1 MQRLLMLLL
10 TVLAGVLPSA
20 ANAWWQPDWQYRK
33 QITVDS
39 TAQGLPLGGPAARTP
54 LLVRLHT
61 GNFTFDGIN
70 EKGADIRFVAA
81 DDQTVLNHQLES
93 FDPLL
98 GMALVWVDVPE
109 LADGQRQ
116 DIWMYY
122 GNQKAPASA
131 NGQLSFDPNYTLVYH
146 FDGAAGAPP
155 RDTTAYSNHGQTPT
169 GAAVD
174 GVIGRA
180 AQFTGNAPLMLP
192 ASPSLAI
199 PAAGAFT
206 FSAWVRADQ
215 PAGEQLVYARR
226 DAGNALLIG
235 INQGVPFVEVN
246 GQRSQPGQP
255 LTPAAWQHL
264 AVTADGSQVH
274 LYVNGR
280 ATASLA
286 ASLPPLATPAAL
298 GGDVP
303 MPAASAASATSA
315 TPATPATN
323 SANSA
328 NAANAANTASGA
340 VSADAAAPAAAP
352 RPVYAPFVG
361 AMDEVRL
368 SKVARPAA
376 LIHADA
382 ASQGA
387 ESRLVAYGAD
397 EEQSGFGFGGL
408 GFLLKA
414 VPIDAW
420 IIIGV
425 LVLMMVQSW
434 IIMFKKSRNVAR
446 VAAANE
452 VFRDSFATVGQRLE
466 LLADDNAL
474 AQRLANASLWRLY
487 RVAINEI
494 RTRRAQG
501 ADTTSI
507 SAATIEAIRASMDAV
522 RTKENLALG
531 SKLGSLSNAI
541 AGGPYIGLLGTVLGI
556 MVVFLGTAMAGDVNI
571 NAIAPGMAAALL
583 ATAMGLFVAIPALF
597 GYNRLVSRN
606 KEVSADMRVFVD
618 EFITRL
624 AEVHGETQA
633 QEAAHHTAPRAPA
646 PGHPAMREAQPAPA
660 HA

>member
-20 ANAWWQPDWQYRK
+20 AHAWWQPDWQYRK

-39 TAQGLPLGGPAARTP
+39 TPQGAPLGGAAGRTP

-61 GNFTFDGIN
+61 GNFSFDGIN
-70 EKGADIRFVAA
+70 EKGADIRFVAG
-81 DDQTVLNHQLES
+81 DDQTVLNHQLEA

-98 GMALVWVDVPE
+98 GMALVWVDLPE

-131 NGQLSFDPNYTLVYH
+131 NGQLTFDPNYTLVYH

-155 RDTTAYSNHGQTPT
+155 RDTTGNSNNAQTPMA
-169 GAAVD
+169 AAVD

-180 AQFTGNAPLMLP
+180 AQFTGGAPLMLP
-192 ASPSLAI
+192 ASPSLAV

-246 GQRSQPGQP
+246 GQRSQPGQS

-264 AVTADGSQVH
+264 AVTADGSRVT

-280 ATASLA
+280 ATSSLA
-286 ASLPPLATPAAL
+286 ASLPPLNTPAAL

-303 MPAASAASATSA
+303 APAV
-315 TPATPATN
+315 
-323 SANSA
+323 
-328 NAANAANTASGA
+328 A
-340 VSADAAAPAAAP
+340 VAPAAAEGAAANGAANP
-352 RPVYAPFVG
+352 AAAAADAAPVAAPHVYAPFVG
-361 AMDEVRL
+361 AIDEVRL
-368 SKVARPAA
+368 SRVARPAA
-376 LIHADA
+376 LILADA
-382 ASQGA
+382 LSQGS
-387 ESRLVAYGAD
+387 ESRLVAYGTD

-420 IIIGV
+420 VIIAI

-434 IIMFKKSRNVAR
+434 IIMIRKSRNVAR
-446 VAAANE
+446 VARANE
-452 VFRDSFATVGQRLE
+452 QFRESFAKVGQRLE
-466 LLADDNAL
+466 LLADDKNL
-474 AQRLANASLWRLY
+474 ATRLEHASLWRLY

-494 RTRRAQG
+494 RTRREQG
-501 ADTTSI
+501 ADTSSI
-507 SAATIEAIRASMDAV
+507 SAATIEAIRASLDAV
-522 RTKENLALG
+522 RTKENQLLG
-531 SKLGSLSNAI
+531 AKLGVLSNAI

-618 EFITRL
+618 EFVTRL
-624 AEVHGETQA
+624 AEVHGETQG
-633 QEAAHHTAPRAPA
+633 QEAAHHSAARAPA
-646 PGHPAMREAQPAPA
+646 ARPAVREPQPAEA
-660 HA
+660 